1 MRPKLYA
8 FALFVNSCALLLL
21 LLLPSPLQ
29 AQSAADA
36 APPRNEFFAGYS
48 FNSADIDSLTV
59 APERTGQHGLNL
71 AYTRYVTEHVGLTFD
86 ASAHLKRDDFTFNNL
101 NFERKRDQY
110 HFLGGV
116 QFKSRRAQSRVAP
129 FAHVLA
135 GGALF
140 RGFAVS
146 RTQAGN
152 TFLID
157 DAESFAMA
165 FGGGLDV
172 RAGKHFDI
180 RVFQADYL
188 PTFFGSTRQD
198 NLRLSFGVV
207 FRK

>member
-1 MRPKLYA
+1 MRKLTLA
-8 FALFVNSCALLLL
+8 ALFIACCVLST
-21 LLLPSPLQ
+21 P
-29 AQSAADA
+29 AQTADDDDY
-36 APPRNEFFAGYS
+36 PRHEFFAGYS
-48 FNSADIDSLTV
+48 FNRADIDALTV
-59 APERTGQHGLNL
+59 APGRAGQHGLNL
-71 AYTRYVTEHVGLTFD
+71 AYTRNISEHVGLTLD
-86 ASAHLKRDDFTFNNL
+86 ASAHFKRDDLTINNL
-101 NFERKRDQY
+101 AFERKRDQY

-116 QFKSRRAQSRVAP
+116 QFKPRPRRARVAP

-140 RGFAVS
+140 RGFASS

-152 TFLID
+152 TFFID
-157 DAESFAMA
+157 DAASFALA
-165 FGGGLDV
+165 VGGGLDV

-180 RVFQADYL
+180 RVIQADYL

>member
-1 MRPKLYA
+1 MRLKLSVA
-8 FALFVNSCALLLL
+8 ALLINCCALLLL
-21 LLLPSPLQ
+21 VPTPLQ
-29 AQSAADA
+29 AQSASD
-36 APPRNEFFAGYS
+36 APPRNEFFVGYS
-48 FNSADIDSLTV
+48 FNSADVDSFTV

-71 AYTRYVTEHVGLTFD
+71 AYTRYVSEHVGITLD
-86 ASAHLKRDDFTFNNL
+86 ASAHLKRDNFTLNNL

-116 QFKSRRAQSRVAP
+116 QFKSRRAESRVAP

-140 RGFAVS
+140 RGFAS
-146 RTQAGN
+146 SMTQAGN
-152 TFLID
+152 TFFID
-157 DAESFAMA
+157 DAGSFALA
-165 FGGGLDV
+165 VGGGLDV

-180 RVFQADYL
+180 RVIQADYL

>member
-1 MRPKLYA
+1 MEASLSLLA
-8 FALFVNSCALLLL
+8 VLNLLGSAQALLLALAL
-21 LLLPSPLQ
+21 LGLPRR
-29 AQSAADA
+29 D
-36 APPRNEFFAGYS
+36 G
-48 FNSADIDSLTV
+48 V
-59 APERTGQHGLNL
+59 ANR
-71 AYTRYVTEHVGLTFD
+71 V
-86 ASAHLKRDDFTFNNL
+86 
-101 NFERKRDQY
+101 
-110 HFLGGV
+110 
-116 QFKSRRAQSRVAP
+116 RAVP

-140 RGFAVS
+140 RGFASS

-157 DAESFAMA
+157 DAQSFALA
-165 FGGGLDV
+165 VGGGLDV

-207 FRK
+207 FKR